1 MINLGSI
8 TNESNKEHNENWSY
22 IPNYQ
27 SRILIIG
34 GFWSG
39 ETNALINLIKEQDN
53 IDKMYLYE
61 KDLRG
66 TKYEFLIKKRE
77 NVGTNHFNDSN
88 AFIEFSNRID
98 DVYQNIDNYNPRI
111 KRKIVILF
119 DDMIADIMSNKKFQA
134 IIK

>member
-1 MINLGSI
+1 
-8 TNESNKEHNENWSY
+8 
-22 IPNYQ
+22 
-27 SRILIIG
+27 
-34 GFWSG
+34 
-39 ETNALINLIKEQDN
+39 
-53 IDKMYLYE
+53 MYLYE

-98 DVYQNIDNYNPRI
+98 DVYQNIDDYNPRI

>member
-98 DVYQNIDNYNPRI
+98 DVYQNIDDYNPRI